1 MKKFTLYLS
10 TLLLL
15 VSHINAK
22 EFKLATID
30 MQRVIREYKDLQ
42 NAKREM
48 LDYEREWK
56 KVKDSLYSEL
66 QQKNKE
72 FEKKLPMLTVK
83 GILDEQKKIKELEE
97 KYNEYI
103 KKIWGEGG
111 EYNKKLKEITRP
123 YLDKLHETINKIAEE
138 DEYDI
143 IVDKSAKFIIY
154 ARNTLDIT
162 NDVINYL
169 NKEFVS
175 DFQIER
181 KKIIAVFPLLEKDK
195 DVKTMGLG
203 MRSQEIVIASLRNS
217 PNFDILPQGSVNNRM
232 SSMGIRPENINE
244 TQAAQVASVLNA
256 DYFVIGEV
264 SKQSLG
270 IKFVLHL
277 YDTRTM
283 QDVNRIESMA
293 ENAEELL
300 EQKLANK
307 ARELITPIISNN

>member
-169 NKEFVS
+169 NKEFTS
-175 DFQIER
+175 TFQIER